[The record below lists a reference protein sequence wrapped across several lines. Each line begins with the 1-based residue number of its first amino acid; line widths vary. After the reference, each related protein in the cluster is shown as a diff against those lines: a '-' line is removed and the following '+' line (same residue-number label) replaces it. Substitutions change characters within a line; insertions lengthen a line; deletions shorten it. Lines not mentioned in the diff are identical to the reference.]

1 MALKLI
7 GLLMRNMP
15 FLFGCLFLA
24 PLIAQII
31 ERLHLTPAG
40 SPGPVV
46 IGLLI
51 GAPWGAVAV
60 WKGRW
65 I

>member
-7 GLLMRNMP
+7 GLLMQNMP
-15 FLFGCLFLA
+15 ILFGCLFLA

-40 SPGPVV
+40 SPGPII

-51 GAPWGAVAV
+51 GPPWGAVAV